1 MTTPTNPDYKI
12 YGIPIFFLKILIY
25 IFKIL
30 IYILLVL
37 KSDAIRQVKNQ
48 QILFLGKY
56 I

>member
-1 MTTPTNPDYKI
+1 MTTPTNPYYKI
-12 YGIPIFFLKILIY
+12 YGIPIFFFKILIY

-48 QILFLGKY
+48 QN
-56 I
+56 